1 MNYTL
6 IAVIIIMS
14 CAAIFLSK
22 VCKYPRNIWVLF
34 ISQPLVL
41 CVSPVIT
48 FIGGL
53 LASKIAPDPS
63 LATLPLTTMIIGI
76 AMGTFVV
83 AILSTKFGRKKAT
96 TLGFINGIIAT
107 LIAMQAAITANFY
120 LLVVAAFFLGVS
132 LAFVQQLRFAALESV
147 STEQGPKVISALM
160 LSGILAAFI
169 GPEIALMGKDWIASP
184 HGYAGSF
191 LGLTVLIAIALVI
204 FQLFT
209 DPHVATKEVLKTPA
223 RSLTTIIK
231 QPIFIIAMLAAAIGY
246 GLMSFLMTATPI
258 SMHDMMGHSLED
270 TKWVLQSH
278 ITAMFLPSLLTGYLI
293 KRFGST
299 AIMLTGT
306 LMFALVAVIALQ
318 GQQVMHYWW
327 ALVLLGIGWNFL
339 FITGTVLL
347 PQSYQAHERYK
358 IQATN
363 DFAIFTIQAIASLSA
378 GWLLFASSWHT
389 LVYVSMPFVV
399 IMLLICYWN
408 FSTKEPVKM
417 QQID

>member
-6 IAVIIIMS
+6 VSVTIIMII
-14 CAAIFLSK
+14 AAIVLAKGFK
-22 VCKYPRNIWVLF
+22 FPRNIWVLF
-34 ISQPLVL
+34 VSQPLVL

-53 LASKIAPDPS
+53 LASKIAPDPT
-63 LATLPLTTMIIGI
+63 LATLPLTFMIIGV
-76 AMGTFVV
+76 ALGTFSV
-83 AILSTKFGRKKAT
+83 AYFSIRLGRKKAT
-96 TLGFINGIIAT
+96 SLGFIVGILAT
-107 LIAMQAAITANFY
+107 LLAMQAAITASFY
-120 LLVVAAFFLGVS
+120 LLIIAAFFLGVS

-147 STEQGPKVISALM
+147 SIDDGPKVLSALM

-169 GPEIALMGKDWIASP
+169 GPEIALMGKDWLASP

-191 LGLTVLIAIALVI
+191 LGLSGLLIIALII

-209 DPHVATKEVLKTPA
+209 NPHIATQEELSQPA
-223 RSLTTIIK
+223 RPLSDIAK
-231 QPIFIIAMLAAAIGY
+231 QPIFIIAMLSAAIGY

-278 ITAMFLPSLLTGYLI
+278 VTAMFLPSLVTGYLI
-293 KRFGST
+293 KRFGET
-299 AIMLTGT
+299 TIMLVGT

-347 PQSYQAHERYK
+347 PRSYHAHERFK
-358 IQATN
+358 VQALN
-363 DFAIFTIQAIASLSA
+363 DFSIFTIQAIASLGA
-378 GWLLFASSWHT
+378 GWLLFSSSWHT
-389 LVYVSMPFVV
+389 LVYISMPFVV
-399 IMLLICYWN
+399 IMFFVCLWN
-408 FSTKEPVKM
+408 LKSSKQLKAI
-417 QQID
+417 QS